1 MIKAYIDCNI
11 LLDWLLD
18 REPFSSYSAK
28 IIELTENKK
37 IVSLVSPLTLANT
50 YYILAKELNR
60 KIADEFISDSLRI
73 FSVPGIS
80 QKNVKE
86 AILNRY
92 KDFEDDIHNSIAA
105 ENNVDFLIT
114 RNKKDFKSEKFKI
127 VDAEE
132 FLKTIEK
139 KQDR

>member
-28 IIELTENKK
+28 IVELTESKK
-37 IVSLVSPLTLANT
+37 IQSLVSPLTLANT
-50 YYILAKELNR
+50 YYIVSKELNK
-60 KIADEFISDSLRI
+60 KIADEFIKDSLQI

-80 QKNVKE
+80 LKNVKD
-86 AILNRY
+86 AVNNKF
-92 KDFEDDIHNSIAA
+92 KDFEDDIHSSIAS

-114 RNKKDFKSEKFKI
+114 RNKKDFKNDEFKVI
-127 VDAEE
+127 DAEE
-132 FLKTIEK
+132 FLREIEK
-139 KQDR
+139 